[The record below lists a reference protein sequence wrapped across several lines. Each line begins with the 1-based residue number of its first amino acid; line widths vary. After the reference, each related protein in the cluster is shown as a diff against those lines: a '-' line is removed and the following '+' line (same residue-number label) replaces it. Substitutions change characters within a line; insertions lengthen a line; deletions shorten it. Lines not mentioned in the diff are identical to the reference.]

1 MTYLANVIR
10 HLWVFL
16 VAAEEKQFQRA
27 AARLNI
33 ANSAVSRRIRRLE
46 EELGVTLFERQPDG
60 AHLTA
65 EGEIFRADV
74 DAVLKSLE
82 AAVARTQRAKQ
93 GQVGSLRIG
102 FIEMAARSP
111 VMIDAIRKFQTS
123 FTDVELKLMPML
135 SEDQDR
141 AVKNGEL
148 DAGFY
153 HRSAERSPELEYHIL
168 LVHRLLL
175 ALPKTSPHAKKRK
188 VSLAHL
194 GDESFVFPRRTQAPR
209 VYEGLLTNF
218 RLAGVMP
225 RIIMEVGTSETMLTM
240 ASLGVGIGFVDNARR
255 ANLPDNIVLKPM
267 VEELAPLELE
277 LAWRRDNNSP
287 ALKRFI
293 ETVMAVPVP
302 AENKPPTPTGRS
314 RG

>member
-1 MTYLANVIR
+1 MAYLANVIR

-16 VAAEEKQFQRA
+16 IAAEEKQFQRA

-46 EELGVTLFERQPDG
+46 EELGVTLFDRQPDG

-74 DAVLKSLE
+74 DAVLKALE

-102 FIEMAARSP
+102 FIEMAARNP
-111 VMIDAIRKFQTS
+111 VMIDAITKFQAAYA
-123 FTDVELKLMPML
+123 DVELKLIPML

-141 AVKNGEL
+141 AVKSGEL

-153 HRSAERSPELEYHIL
+153 HRSADRSAELEYHIL

-175 ALPKTSPHAKKRK
+175 ALPKTSKHAKKRK
-188 VSLAHL
+188 ISLADL
-194 GDESFVFPRRTQAPR
+194 GDESFIFPRRTQAPR

-255 ANLPDNIVLKPM
+255 PNLPDSIVLRPM
-267 VEELAPLELE
+267 AEELAPLELE

-287 ALKRFI
+287 ALRRFT
-293 ETVMAVPVP
+293 ETVLSVAP
-302 AENKPPTPTGRS
+302 AQEKKG
-314 RG
+314 